1 MTKGISY
8 TQVRIMKALV
18 DRGGARGVDL
28 AAKYGG
34 RSVYDS
40 LSGLES
46 RGYASSTRLGPRRF
60 EGVRYEATD
69 KARDFVNKNLRN
81 VKK

>member
-28 AAKYGG
+28 ASSYGG
-34 RSVYDS
+34 RSVYNS
-40 LSGLES
+40 LNGLAS
-46 RGYASSTRLGPRRF
+46 RGYVTPVRLGARSHD
-60 EGVRYEATD
+60 GVRYEPTQ
-69 KARDFVNKNLRN
+69 KARTFVNKNLRN
-81 VKK
+81 IE